1 MPRRVLSASHGRSH
15 SKRARHGST
24 LVEFALILPILLA
37 MLLGI
42 IEFGWLAKNHLAL
55 ANAARE
61 GARAASL
68 GKSTKEISTRVR
80 GGAAGSGVG
89 GANDTTRLVLNMTKD
104 EDGAPYTYPTTLGDT
119 GSFNDAKTGS
129 MIRIQVVYQHRSLT
143 NFIPFLNKTLTIN
156 VVMRREA

>member
-1 MPRRVLSASHGRSH
+1 MYIKAKTSRRKSIRVCR
-15 SKRARHGST
+15 RGST

-68 GKSTKEISTRVR
+68 GKTTTEISTRVR
-80 GGAAGSGVG
+80 GAAAGSGVG
-89 GANDTTRLVLNMTKD
+89 GANDTTRLVLNLNKD
-104 EDGAPYTYPTTLGDT
+104 EDGAPYTYPTTLGDS
-119 GSFNDAKTGS
+119 GSSNNAATGS
-129 MIRIQVVYQHRSLT
+129 MIRVQIVYQHKSLT